1 MRDSMPYICVKSIN
15 GCFYYSISEICL
27 NPFFEINTI
36 GMRTKLKPNI
46 FFKNLLNK
54 NVLPYFEKKEKKT
67 FDTSKQDVWKPRT
80 GICLFVYV
88 VFVFCFWTK
97 YIFRFFFSR
106 NKWLTNQIAN
116 TKCSDQRSN
125 DTLLCTDSK

>member
-1 MRDSMPYICVKSIN
+1 MRDSMPYICFKSIN

-54 NVLPYFEKKEKKT
+54 NVLPYFEKKERH
-67 FDTSKQDVWKPRT
+67 SILVNRMYENPELEYVY
-80 GICLFVYV
+80 LFMSSSY
-88 VFVFCFWTK
+88 FVFEQSIYFD
-97 YIFRFFFSR
+97 SSSAE
-106 NKWLTNQIAN
+106 TN
-116 TKCSDQRSN
+116 D
-125 DTLLCTDSK
+125 

>member
-46 FFKNLLNK
+46 FFKNLLKK
-54 NVLPYFEKKEKKT
+54 NVLPYFEKKNKRHSILHVVNRMYENPELEYVCLCRLRILFLNKVYI
-67 FDTSKQDVWKPRT
+67 SILLQQKQMTDK
-80 GICLFVYV
+80 
-88 VFVFCFWTK
+88 
-97 YIFRFFFSR
+97 
-106 NKWLTNQIAN
+106 
-116 TKCSDQRSN
+116 SN
-125 DTLLCTDSK
+125 SQYQMLRPTVK